1 MPANNQTL
9 DSRPARRATPGDRL
23 DDRSRKGGI
32 RLESSCTEDLD
43 FVVARIAYL
52 AGHAARVGYR
62 VWPPASGR
70 PPESPPKEHHD
81 TRIHECRPIAA
92 DLSLDDAG
100 FVVRVRPSA
109 VHDFYDEELVR
120 TDYLPE
126 VERALRD
133 ETAALAVFAF
143 DHNVR
148 SAKGAA
154 EGRAGVRAPVDMAHN
169 DYTEESGPRRV
180 REILEARKRSELA
193 GHRAAL
199 INVWRPIRGPVQDI
213 PLAICEA
220 SSTSPADF
228 VDTDIEHYGEEDL
241 SRPRHIGQ
249 IFSVRYNPSHRWFYV
264 SNMQAD
270 EMLLFKC
277 WASKGGRA
285 RYTAHTGFV
294 NPEAPPGALPRESIE
309 VRTVVI
315 YPA

>member
-1 MPANNQTL
+1 MKTRTT
-9 DSRPARRATPGDRL
+9 D
-23 DDRSRKGGI
+23 
-32 RLESSCTEDLD
+32 DLD

-52 AGHAARVGYR
+52 ARDATRVGYR

-70 PPESPPKEHHD
+70 APESPPKEHHD
-81 TRIHECRPIAA
+81 TRIHDCRPIEA

-100 FVVRVRPSA
+100 FVLRSRPSA
-109 VHDFYDEELVR
+109 IHDFYDEELVR
-120 TDYLPE
+120 RDYLPE

-133 ETAALAVFAF
+133 ETGALAVFAF

-148 SAKGAA
+148 SKKGVA

-169 DYTEESGPRRV
+169 AYTEESGPRRV
-180 REILEARKRSELA
+180 REILEARERLELA

-213 PLAICEA
+213 PLTICEA

-241 SRPRHIGQ
+241 SRPRHVGR

-264 SNMQAD
+264 SNMQAE
-270 EMLLFKC
+270 EMLVFKC
-277 WASKGGRA
+277 WASKGEGA

-294 NPEAPPGALPRESIE
+294 NPQAPPNALPRESIE

>member
-1 MPANNQTL
+1 MKSGRTQ
-9 DSRPARRATPGDRL
+9 
-23 DDRSRKGGI
+23 
-32 RLESSCTEDLD
+32 DLD

-52 AGHAARVGYR
+52 ARGATRVGYR

-70 PPESPPKEHHD
+70 TPESPPKEYHD
-81 TRIHECRPIAA
+81 TRIHDCRPIAA
-92 DLSLDDAG
+92 DLSLDDDG
-100 FVVRVRPSA
+100 FVLRTRPSA

-120 TDYLPE
+120 RDYLPE

-133 ETAALAVFAF
+133 ETGALAVFAF

-148 SAKGAA
+148 SAMGAA
-154 EGRAGVRAPVDMAHN
+154 EGRPGVRAPVDMAHN

-180 REILEARKRSELA
+180 REILEARERLELA

-220 SSTSPADF
+220 ASTSPADF

-241 SRPRHIGQ
+241 SRPRHVGK
-249 IFSVRYNPSHRWFYV
+249 IFSARWNPFHRWFYV

-270 EMLLFKC
+270 EILIFRC
-277 WASKGGRA
+277 WASKGAGA

-294 NPEAPPGALPRESIE
+294 NPQAPPNALPRESIE